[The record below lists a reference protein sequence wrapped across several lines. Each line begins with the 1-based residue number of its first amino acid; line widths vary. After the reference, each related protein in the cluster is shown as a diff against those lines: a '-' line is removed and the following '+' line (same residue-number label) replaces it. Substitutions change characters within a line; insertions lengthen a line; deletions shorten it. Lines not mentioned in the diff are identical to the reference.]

1 MNLPCA
7 TRSATDARR
16 LAERK
21 KEDEGGRGGWGDD
34 YTVFPRRKV
43 GRAAKASGPG
53 ERAPVVLTEDKL
65 RECFNLPLHVAS
77 KKMGICITA
86 IKKVCRKFGIHKW
99 PYREMKERKVGVRA
113 CSCVCM
119 CVHACAC
126 LPACLRKASPGK
138 RAREGWCTGK
148 PGKGWGEK
156 MESRPDEERYL
167 QRLTV
172 LPRRSSFLYFDVLPS
187 CISISVWLCGRTC
200 VCVRACDGLAGRA
213 QEQSAGLQPV
223 RG

>member
-1 MNLPCA
+1 MGQESLRAGGVGDAGGAGGEQQTCA
-7 TRSATDARR
+7 TWGDHSSAMRSGSGEGWESGRDGGAARAGR
-16 LAERK
+16 AK
-21 KEDEGGRGGWGDD
+21 GGGDD

-156 MESRPDEERYL
+156 MESRPDE
-167 QRLTV
+167 
-172 LPRRSSFLYFDVLPS
+172 
-187 CISISVWLCGRTC
+187 
-200 VCVRACDGLAGRA
+200 
-213 QEQSAGLQPV
+213 
-223 RG
+223 